1 MKYQL
6 TSSTW
11 DQAEIDAIHEVIH
24 SGQYSMS
31 NKVAEFE
38 AKFAKKFGSKYAVMV
53 NSGSSAN
60 LIMIGAL
67 FFKANNCLKAGDEI
81 IVPAV
86 SWATT
91 YSPLQQ
97 YGLHVKFVDIDLET
111 LNFDLQALESAISD
125 KTKAIFAVNL
135 LGNPNDFAAIN
146 KMIADKNIILLED
159 NCESLGATLG
169 AAFQGR
175 QAGTFGLMGSFSCF
189 HSHHIVT
196 MEGGVVVTDDE
207 ELYHILLALRS
218 HGWTRHLPEKN
229 LLCVKSADDFEE
241 KFRFLIPG
249 YNVRP
254 IEMCGATGITQ
265 LDKLPKMIQA
275 RRENA
280 KLFQELMANNQNFI
294 IQKEIGESSWFGFAI
309 IIKEQ
314 SKLQRK
320 KVLEILTN
328 ANIETRPIV
337 AGNIAKKEMI
347 SKYFDYSIFGEMKN
361 AEVTDQRGFYVGN
374 HSVDIKEQIKY
385 LVQILDG
392 IR

>member
-1 MKYQL
+1 MNYKL

-11 DQAEIDAIHEVIH
+11 DQAEINAINEVIH

-38 AKFAKKFGSKYAVMV
+38 DKFAKDFGSKYAVMV

-67 FFKANNCLKAGDEI
+67 FFKKNNFLKAGDEI

-91 YSPLQQ
+91 YAPLQQ
-97 YGLHVKFVDIDLET
+97 YGLHVKFVDIDLQT

-146 KMIADKNIILLED
+146 KIIANKNIILIED
-159 NCESLGATLG
+159 NCESLGAT
-169 AAFQGR
+169 FQGK
-175 QAGTFGLMGSFSCF
+175 QAGTFGAMGSFSCF

-229 LLCVKSADDFEE
+229 LLCVKSDDDFEE

-265 LDKLPKMIQA
+265 LDKLPKMIQT

-280 KLFQELMANNQNFI
+280 ELFQELLANNPNFI

-309 IIKEQ
+309 TIKEQ
-314 SKLQRK
+314 SKLQRR
-320 KVLEILTN
+320 KVLEILAN

-347 SKYFDYSIFGEMKN
+347 AKYFDYSIAGEMKN
-361 AEVTDQRGFYVGN
+361 AEIIDQRGFYVGN
-374 HSVDIKEQIKY
+374 HSADIKEQIKY
-385 LVQILDG
+385 LAQVLNKVE
-392 IR
+392 

>member
-11 DQAEIDAIHEVIH
+11 DQAEIDAIQEVIN

-38 AKFAKKFGSKYAVMV
+38 KKFAKDFGSKFAVMV

-67 FFKANNCLKAGDEI
+67 FFKKNNPLKAGDEI

-91 YSPLQQ
+91 YAPLQQ

-111 LNFDLQALESAISD
+111 LNFDLEALQKAISP

-135 LGNPNDFAAIN
+135 LGNPNDFTAIN
-146 KMIADKNIILLED
+146 KMISGKDIILIED
-159 NCESLGATLG
+159 NCESLGAT
-169 AAFQGR
+169 FENK
-175 QAGTFGLMGSFSCF
+175 QAGTFGVMGSFSSF

-207 ELYHILLALRS
+207 ELYHILLSLRA
-218 HGWTRHLPEKN
+218 HGWTRNLPEKN
-229 LLCVKSADDFEE
+229 QLCVKSDDDFEE

-254 IEMCGATGITQ
+254 IEMAGATGITQ
-265 LDKLPKMIQA
+265 LDKLPKMIEV

-280 KLFQELMANNQNFI
+280 KLFQELMANNKNFI
-294 IQKEIGESSWFGFAI
+294 IQKELGKSSWFGFAI
-309 IIKEQ
+309 IIKEE
-314 SKLQRK
+314 SNLSRK
-320 KVLEILTN
+320 KVLEILN
-328 ANIETRPIV
+328 KADIETRPIV

-347 SKYFDYSIFGEMKN
+347 SKYFDYSLAGEMKN
-361 AEVTDQRGFYVGN
+361 AEIIDQRGFYVGN
-374 HSVDIKEQIKY
+374 HSNNIKEQIRY
-385 LVQILDG
+385 LVQVLNEIK
-392 IR
+392 